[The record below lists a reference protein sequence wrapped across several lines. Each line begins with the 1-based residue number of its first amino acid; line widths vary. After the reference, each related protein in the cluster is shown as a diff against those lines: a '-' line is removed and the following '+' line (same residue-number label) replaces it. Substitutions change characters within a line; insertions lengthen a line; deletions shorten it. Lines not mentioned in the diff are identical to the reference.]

1 MNTWT
6 FPDTHHPL
14 IFYLYVSI
22 TSVLTSFE
30 PSKAS
35 RAFSNVE
42 YAPGSSSVAI
52 HPGIGMNP
60 KSRLVSITYSDLP
73 SANVCFTILLAI

>member
-1 MNTWT
+1 MNTWI

-14 IFYLYVSI
+14 VFYLYVSI

-35 RAFSNVE
+35 CAFSNVE
-42 YAPGSSSVAI
+42 YAPGSSDIAI
-52 HPGIGMNP
+52 HGIGMNP
-60 KSRLVSITYSDLP
+60 KILFVSITYSDLP
-73 SANVCFTILLAI
+73 SEYVCFTILFAI